1 MLVCALDPIICM
13 ADVPESADTH
23 YVVTSSEK
31 GYHFIYTEQNSSYL
45 LILFYICYFYYIT

>member
-31 GYHFIYTEQNSSYL
+31 GYHFIYTDQNNCS
-45 LILFYICYFYYIT
+45 LITFYIT